1 MGRKR
6 IYKNA
11 AERQKAYRERKKL
24 SEKRKKLEAIESKI
38 REQGYENI
46 HEFLVAVHEGEI
58 RKGVKSMDEVIK
70 IFFQLLSNC
79 SSILPLR
86 FNKVIRIVGYELFTL
101 VPFLISTLVPI
112 HLRSEGLYLGID
124 VHSGEKVF
132 WNFNKSLSPH
142 IVVLGPTGSGKT
154 EFLSMVSSRL
164 SELGIRVIVYDVK
177 GEYTERLSKWGC
189 KFKEFILGR
198 DVGLG
203 IDRLLCHV
211 SKKLRPIMFVD
222 ILEPLV
228 SFDRRGKEL
237 ISTLYRASSEIL
249 LSNDFISSNF
259 LELMNELISE
269 VSDQYL
275 SYKLSKVLNILENL
289 NTIGIIAYNS
299 FFTNL
304 SFFNPASN
312 KFGKEKEVFDKFD
325 NFLNNYFVR
334 DDRFASDLFDKS
346 LSPFVYSA
354 SDFKNQLYG
363 KPQTLKSI
371 ERAFGINPA
380 YYILSFP
387 LAFLWMKGKYYM
399 FYAQDLRFTY
409 SVNKRLKDLIQ
420 RSIKN
425 GKSSVFEITW
435 NIIIDK
441 INEYKAISS
450 LENMYI
456 VEYSDIT
463 NQQINNVEY
472 IGISKLQASLIIDDH
487 IREYLNK
494 SIPTPKKVKNKT
506 IWVWLLEEFIK
517 NKPLMLHI
525 VNYIHGKISGDWKE
539 NEEKV
544 GKYTLITSLAVDAEI
559 KKMKSRVYGERI
571 FDTDFFSSYKNVVDN
586 VKNTISTMYS
596 SQKATQN
603 VIEKDDKTKIAIS
616 LFGYINNRNKY
627 GFVNLLLKYMT
638 GKTTQSVESK
648 GLLVNYLFNN
658 VLSNTIC
665 WENYALSIVIGVT

>member
-1 MGRKR
+1 
-6 IYKNA
+6 
-11 AERQKAYRERKKL
+11 L
-24 SEKRKKLEAIESKI
+24 SENETIILTPQSNSHPSLKFTGNWFIDAGILGFVNLMEEVYGDAWQNSNETFLNILVKRSSSSDEIKGLFIYAFWYKTIRDTVLRWIGKDNFKKKI
-38 REQGYENI
+38 LKNKYNIKAEELTENI
-46 HEFLVAVHEGEI
+46 KKKVSESIYSWHSKKTSSMDNRNDFYSLLREFNNYL
-58 RKGVKSMDEVIK
+58 KGVLEKNYSPYKDALKK
-70 IFFQLLSNC
+70 IYASN
-79 SSILPLR
+79 R
-86 FNKVIRIVGYELFTL
+86 K
-101 VPFLISTLVPI
+101 
-112 HLRSEGLYLGID
+112 
-124 VHSGEKVF
+124 
-132 WNFNKSLSPH
+132 
-142 IVVLGPTGSGKT
+142 
-154 EFLSMVSSRL
+154 
-164 SELGIRVIVYDVK
+164 
-177 GEYTERLSKWGC
+177 
-189 KFKEFILGR
+189 
-198 DVGLG
+198 
-203 IDRLLCHV
+203 
-211 SKKLRPIMFVD
+211 
-222 ILEPLV
+222 
-228 SFDRRGKEL
+228 
-237 ISTLYRASSEIL
+237 
-249 LSNDFISSNF
+249 
-259 LELMNELISE
+259 
-269 VSDQYL
+269 
-275 SYKLSKVLNILENL
+275 NILENL

-665 WENYALSIVIGVT
+665 WENYALSIVIGVI

>member
-1 MGRKR
+1 MK
-6 IYKNA
+6 
-11 AERQKAYRERKKL
+11 
-24 SEKRKKLEAIESKI
+24 
-38 REQGYENI
+38 QGYNLSFTGNWFIDAGVLGFVNLMEEVYGDAWQNSNETFLNILVKKSSSSDEIKGLFIYAFWYKTIRDTVLRWIGKDNFKKKILKNKYNIKAEELTENI
-46 HEFLVAVHEGEI
+46 KKKVSESIYSWHSKKTSGMDNRNDFYSLLREFNNYL
-58 RKGVKSMDEVIK
+58 KGVLEKNYSPYKDALKK
-70 IFFQLLSNC
+70 IYASN
-79 SSILPLR
+79 
-86 FNKVIRIVGYELFTL
+86 
-101 VPFLISTLVPI
+101 
-112 HLRSEGLYLGID
+112 
-124 VHSGEKVF
+124 
-132 WNFNKSLSPH
+132 
-142 IVVLGPTGSGKT
+142 
-154 EFLSMVSSRL
+154 
-164 SELGIRVIVYDVK
+164 
-177 GEYTERLSKWGC
+177 
-189 KFKEFILGR
+189 
-198 DVGLG
+198 
-203 IDRLLCHV
+203 
-211 SKKLRPIMFVD
+211 KK
-222 ILEPLV
+222 
-228 SFDRRGKEL
+228 
-237 ISTLYRASSEIL
+237 
-249 LSNDFISSNF
+249 
-259 LELMNELISE
+259 
-269 VSDQYL
+269 
-275 SYKLSKVLNILENL
+275 NILENL

-425 GKSSVFEITW
+425 GRSSVFEITW

-517 NKPLMLHI
+517 DKSLMPHI
-525 VNYIHGKISGDWKE
+525 VNYIHGKILE
-539 NEEKV
+539 NWNDSEKNIS
-544 GKYTLITSLAVDAEI
+544 KYTLITSLAVDAEI

-586 VKNTISTMYS
+586 VKNTISTMYLG
-596 SQKATQN
+596 QKAMQN
-603 VIEKDDKTKIAIS
+603 IMEKDDKTKMAIS
-616 LFGYINNRNKY
+616 LLGYIKSRNKY
-627 GFVNLLLKYMT
+627 GFVNLLLKYIT
-638 GKTTQSVESK
+638 GRTAQSTESK

-658 VLSNTIC
+658 VLSNTTC
-665 WENYALSIVIGVT
+665 WENYALSIVIGIIYGGD